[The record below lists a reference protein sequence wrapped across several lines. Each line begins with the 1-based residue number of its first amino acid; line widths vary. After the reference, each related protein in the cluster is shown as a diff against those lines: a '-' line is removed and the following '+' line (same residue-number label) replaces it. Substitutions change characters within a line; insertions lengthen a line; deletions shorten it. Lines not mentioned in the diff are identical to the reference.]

1 MQRINANVDSRIFVT
16 TKKFIA
22 PMQLLLPPIKPFAM
36 QRVSI
41 YATKMSLYLG

>member
-1 MQRINANVDSRIFVT
+1 MQRINANANLGLFVT

-36 QRVSI
+36 QQASI
-41 YATKMSLYLG
+41 NATRMRLYLG